1 MVLNPSKSY
10 GYTVLAD
17 EKENLGISTLR
28 ILFGGFFDKLL
39 MFQGEISL
47 IELKSVTKV
56 YGTKGKKTTALS
68 NLNLKVNKGEIFGV
82 IGHSGAGKSTLIR
95 CINLLER
102 PTKGEVWVGNIQ
114 LTKLKKWQLQQQ
126 RQKIGMIFQ
135 HFNLLSS
142 ATVFNN
148 IAFPLTLIGTPKAK
162 IEQKVN
168 ELLQLVGLEEH
179 RNKYPAQLS
188 GGQKQRV
195 GIARALASDPDVLLC
210 DEATSALDPQ
220 TTDSILKLLMDI
232 NKKFNL
238 TILLIT
244 HEMHVIQSICD
255 RVAVIHDGNIVEEG
269 PVTQVFLKPQ
279 HHVTKD
285 FIHRDVQGGS
295 QKWSDLEL
303 EKSGRLVQIT
313 FLGKATYESVLSQIV
328 QETNVNFA
336 ILQGTISKIKE
347 TPYGQLIVSFEG
359 EASNIDTTIQKL
371 RERDLDVEV
380 IES

>member
-1 MVLNPSKSY
+1 
-10 GYTVLAD
+10 
-17 EKENLGISTLR
+17 
-28 ILFGGFFDKLL
+28 
-39 MFQGEISL
+39 
-47 IELKSVTKV
+47 
-56 YGTKGKKTTALS
+56 
-68 NLNLKVNKGEIFGV
+68 
-82 IGHSGAGKSTLIR
+82 
-95 CINLLER
+95 
-102 PTKGEVWVGNIQ
+102 
-114 LTKLKKWQLQQQ
+114 
-126 RQKIGMIFQ
+126 MIFQ

-380 IES
+380 IDS

>member
-1 MVLNPSKSY
+1 
-10 GYTVLAD
+10 
-17 EKENLGISTLR
+17 
-28 ILFGGFFDKLL
+28 

-126 RQKIGMIFQ
+126 RRKIGMIFQ

-303 EKSGRLVQIT
+303 ERSGRLVQIT

-380 IES
+380 MES

>member
-1 MVLNPSKSY
+1 MIVL
-10 GYTVLAD
+10 
-17 EKENLGISTLR
+17 E
-28 ILFGGFFDKLL
+28 
-39 MFQGEISL
+39 
-47 IELKSVTKV
+47 SVTKT
-56 YGTKGKKTTALS
+56 YGNKRKKTTALS
-68 NLNLKVNKGEIFGV
+68 ELSLKVNKGEIFGV

-102 PTKGEVWVGNIQ
+102 PTKGKIWVGGIE
-114 LTKLKKWQLQQQ
+114 LTKLKKRELQFQ
-126 RQKIGMIFQ
+126 RRKIGMIFQ

-148 IAFPLTLIGTPKAK
+148 IAFPLTLNGTPKAV
-162 IEQKVN
+162 ITQKVN

-244 HEMHVIQSICD
+244 HEMHVIQNICD
-255 RVAVIHDGNIVEEG
+255 RVAVIHDGGIVEEG
-269 PVTQVFLKPQ
+269 PVSQVFLKPS
-279 HHVTKD
+279 HPVTKD
-285 FIHRDVQGGS
+285 FIHRDVQGGGS
-295 QKWSDLEL
+295 QKWSDLGL
-303 EKSGRLVQIT
+303 ADSGRLVQIT

-328 QETNVNFA
+328 KETNVNFA

-359 EASNIDTTIQKL
+359 GQEDIDTTIKRL

-380 IES
+380 IE